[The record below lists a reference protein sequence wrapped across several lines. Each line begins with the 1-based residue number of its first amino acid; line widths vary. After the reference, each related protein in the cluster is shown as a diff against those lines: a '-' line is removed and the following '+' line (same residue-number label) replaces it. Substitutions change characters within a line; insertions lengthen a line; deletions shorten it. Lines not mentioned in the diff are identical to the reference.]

1 MSKYLKS
8 CQISTKA
15 STRQHSLSMCML
27 PFLWYQYFEDFFIVI
42 SNLAIWWRAFDIIS
56 SFCNNEIHSWVPLN
70 FNYLCESIF
79 KGNNYLESL
88 SKIDF
93 FKSPFQERTLE
104 VLPIMSTLE
113 NLIENPDEWEVPNA
127 EERESR
133 SYKSKIQVSG
143 QPYKRVMII
152 VYDSSR

>member
-1 MSKYLKS
+1 MEKNLNN
-8 CQISTKA
+8 
-15 STRQHSLSMCML
+15 
-27 PFLWYQYFEDFFIVI
+27 DFF
-42 SNLAIWWRAFDIIS
+42 A
-56 SFCNNEIHSWVPLN
+56 N

-79 KGNNYLESL
+79 KGNNYLQSL

>member
-1 MSKYLKS
+1 M
-8 CQISTKA
+8 
-15 STRQHSLSMCML
+15 
-27 PFLWYQYFEDFFIVI
+27 
-42 SNLAIWWRAFDIIS
+42 
-56 SFCNNEIHSWVPLN
+56 
-70 FNYLCESIF
+70 
-79 KGNNYLESL
+79 
-88 SKIDF
+88 
-93 FKSPFQERTLE
+93 E

-143 QPYKRVMII
+143 QPYKCVMII